1 MGAQVVLVFY
11 HWGNEYERHSNV
23 LQKYIAWKTAH
34 MGADA
39 IIGSHSHV
47 MQELGCIEVANKKD
61 SKRVPVF
68 YGLGNYIWGVAPM
81 PGRETVNHGMI
92 AKLNI
97 TVAEDGTVSAKPSY
111 VPLEIA
117 QAANEFTVLDL
128 SANEAPKTW
137 FEREQKYK
145 FSYFRALYEIEQ
157 TVENQVHNVS
167 TEMCFDSLFRVNTGA
182 MASLLNFLPEKKFV
196 RFFSEDAIIA
206 SVLQNGVV
214 IGNRGGYTG
223 ITATAEDGTE
233 YVCMVCVSGKD
244 VSEIPIIINANNSI
258 RDIYA
263 PKNRVTGQEYALP
276 QGIALCEAAAKAW
289 KRMYLAARADGVYLE
304 ICSGFRTKKNQLL
317 KINAY
322 AEKFGRER
330 AQQRFTPFGCSE
342 HHLGFALDAKQ
353 GAYKE
358 KATSKET
365 AFLWLRK
372 NCYKFG
378 FVARASKA
386 SLANQAYVHMRYYPD
401 AEFARYLTEK
411 NVTLEQFYTD
421 YAVHKEGFEQA
432 TAWRSKTAHGRLSSR
447 TLTLRRIC
455 EIVGIPVPSEFK
467 SIQDRVV
474 PQITLSDT
482 VKVFKG
488 SIFFY
493 DKMLAKEL
501 KRCRNALRSGAV
513 LAFAE
518 EQIYDELGEPMPTIV
533 VDDSLTACVKVGKYI
548 RDCYKAKT
556 VCITGS
562 AGKTTTTE
570 MVYQVLSSRYNT
582 HTCTTLNNANNRVN
596 ILRLIQQ
603 LKPEHEMYV
612 QECGGSF
619 PDHIARG
626 AEMLQP
632 DVAIIT
638 NIGEAHLDLYKTFDN
653 IKKDKLSLFEN
664 RRPGG
669 IGIMN
674 IDNRWLRER
683 YEQSSEDI
691 LAISIEDSSA
701 DYYGCDIVQEPES
714 LQMTVV
720 EADGTRTPVK
730 VHIVGRHNAY
740 NILAAFAVGRWA
752 HMTTDEIVAGIMKYH
767 PLATRQNTRNVGG
780 YSLYVD
786 CFSSVELSLVSSV
799 ETLCN
804 MHVPAGSKKIAVIWE
819 LMRLGE
825 DNERIH
831 ARVAEKIR
839 DLKLDHILV
848 FGEKAKALADGLAGG
863 PAEVFYT
870 TNWFE
875 LTDHIWQ
882 ISKPGDVLL
891 FKGQHMQSTSLAI
904 DAVFGTEF
912 VVNNAN
918 ERRDNGVVFNNGAFS
933 GVNMHHAAAVI
944 DEYIAEDKQVN
955 IPDTIKGCRVIC
967 LNKEACAGKDITGV
981 AAGAFL
987 ASILDDCF
995 AGCKH
1000 LKEVDAGNVRCIGY
1014 NAFKGCEE
1022 LESVTLGTSCLEIA
1036 PTAFSGCT
1044 KLTIYGPAGS
1054 YVEKYAAEH
1063 GIRFECVQEA
1073 SC

>member
-1 MGAQVVLVFY
+1 
-11 HWGNEYERHSNV
+11 
-23 LQKYIAWKTAH
+23 
-34 MGADA
+34 
-39 IIGSHSHV
+39 
-47 MQELGCIEVANKKD
+47 
-61 SKRVPVF
+61 
-68 YGLGNYIWGVAPM
+68 
-81 PGRETVNHGMI
+81 
-92 AKLNI
+92 
-97 TVAEDGTVSAKPSY
+97 
-111 VPLEIA
+111 
-117 QAANEFTVLDL
+117 
-128 SANEAPKTW
+128 
-137 FEREQKYK
+137 
-145 FSYFRALYEIEQ
+145 
-157 TVENQVHNVS
+157 
-167 TEMCFDSLFRVNTGA
+167 
-182 MASLLNFLPEKKFV
+182 
-196 RFFSEDAIIA
+196 
-206 SVLQNGVV
+206 
-214 IGNRGGYTG
+214 
-223 ITATAEDGTE
+223 
-233 YVCMVCVSGKD
+233 
-244 VSEIPIIINANNSI
+244 
-258 RDIYA
+258 
-263 PKNRVTGQEYALP
+263 
-276 QGIALCEAAAKAW
+276 
-289 KRMYLAARADGVYLE
+289 
-304 ICSGFRTKKNQLL
+304 
-317 KINAY
+317 
-322 AEKFGRER
+322 
-330 AQQRFTPFGCSE
+330 
-342 HHLGFALDAKQ
+342 
-353 GAYKE
+353 
-358 KATSKET
+358 
-365 AFLWLRK
+365 
-372 NCYKFG
+372 
-378 FVARASKA
+378 
-386 SLANQAYVHMRYYPD
+386 
-401 AEFARYLTEK
+401 
-411 NVTLEQFYTD
+411 
-421 YAVHKEGFEQA
+421 
-432 TAWRSKTAHGRLSSR
+432 
-447 TLTLRRIC
+447 
-455 EIVGIPVPSEFK
+455 
-467 SIQDRVV
+467 
-474 PQITLSDT
+474 
-482 VKVFKG
+482 
-488 SIFFY
+488 
-493 DKMLAKEL
+493 
-501 KRCRNALRSGAV
+501 
-513 LAFAE
+513 
-518 EQIYDELGEPMPTIV
+518 
-533 VDDSLTACVKVGKYI
+533 
-548 RDCYKAKT
+548 
-556 VCITGS
+556 
-562 AGKTTTTE
+562 
-570 MVYQVLSSRYNT
+570 
-582 HTCTTLNNANNRVN
+582 
-596 ILRLIQQ
+596 
-603 LKPEHEMYV
+603 
-612 QECGGSF
+612 
-619 PDHIARG
+619 
-626 AEMLQP
+626 MLQP

-944 DEYIAEDKQVN
+944 DEYIAEDKQLN

-1000 LKEVDAGNVRCIGY
+1000 LKEVDAGNVRCIGH

-1063 GIRFECVQEA
+1063 GIRFECVQEI